1 MKYPK
6 ITRGELNELIK
17 MRISPSSNMSP
28 FLLPFSLIEMFEFI
42 WEYEQLISRWSQEQ
56 SGLRKIDAW
65 GHFEQ
70 NDFISGFYS
79 SLKKIGAYYIFDF
92 EVLRNTKEY
101 IEIAHDWQ
109 PSMGVRPITFIENY
123 LQHLEAGSSKS
134 LTYGASISHQNVLV
148 NFFNNLNVGI
158 QKKFKSAE
166 VLNISHEEAQA
177 HESFDE
183 IVSQKK
189 KVQVICVDIEFNV
202 PDKQEYNYAYV
213 NQVVANSIPSLI
225 QVILESTEH
234 LLDLHTALL
243 PNKAYSLNLQCVF
256 VLAVGKNEIQED
268 TFLSQLDYHI
278 RLNWELH
285 FNFIQWKL
293 INWNDLM
300 RARGGAKSV
309 GVIKA
314 SDPQA
319 IELCKYWVISP
330 VYSFN
335 QVFSFYFVDEFGFQ
349 LNIER
354 SNLGRLNQ
362 IHEGQALQNNFAK
375 NWPKIIKDFLNSPYQ
390 ASNKIHYLSDGSKDY
405 LNASSLIYAEY
416 DQTLGLADQAEFLR
430 GKLYPI
436 EVFMETLKFYG
447 AELIRLPQQAKPI
460 ELIGKPLLGHLTQL
474 GKLWYEITYAGMG
487 WYDKFVSIRL
497 TVASANIKI
506 FQKFVIENNLTLQ
519 MIQSHNGQAFL
530 DLRASIA
537 KLQRIL
543 DSEPSHQKNYA
554 KIERRLKVH
563 KNYLNSILH
572 GEMVVYR
579 AELSGSS
586 DGDQLTQNELSDLF
600 TEFMRIG
607 KQAKPLSWLRGHV
620 IRWDQSSI
628 SDGKRKNYGD
638 VTFVFDK
645 NEKNH
650 NVDIV
655 PMLQDYLQKYIEK
668 RLIREEIS
676 IQASK
681 KEAYK
686 NGNIYEF
693 ARVKKPRHLNL
704 KLETKTVWSSIEQ
717 LDFKKLVLEKEKHS
731 LKKVLL
737 EKYLPALEYLDL
749 FIPIE
754 PQPKKR
760 CTTGSLPNEKIKK
773 AKNKEGETT
782 TKQDDT
788 TQESPD

>member
-6 ITRGELNELIK
+6 ITRGELNDLIK
-17 MRISPSSNMSP
+17 GRISSPSNTCP
-28 FLLPFSLIEMFEFI
+28 FELPCSLIEMFEFI

-56 SGLRKIDAW
+56 SGLRKIDVW

-70 NDFISGFYS
+70 SDFISGFYS
-79 SLKKIGAYYIFDF
+79 SLKKIEAYYIFDF

-109 PSMGVRPITFIENY
+109 PSMGMRPINFIENY
-123 LQHLEAGSSKS
+123 LQHLEAVSIKS
-134 LTYGASISHQNVLV
+134 LTYGASVSHQNVLV
-148 NFFNNLNVGI
+148 NFFNNLNFGI

-189 KVQVICVDIEFNV
+189 QVQVICVDIEFNV
-202 PDKQEYNYAYV
+202 THKQAYTYPYI
-213 NQVVANSIPSLI
+213 NQVIANSIPSLI

-256 VLAVGKNEIQED
+256 ILAVGKNEIQED

-278 RLNWELH
+278 RLNWALH
-285 FNFIQWKL
+285 FNFIEWKL

-300 RARGGAKSV
+300 RTRGGAKNV

-335 QVFSFYFVDEFGFQ
+335 QVFSFYFQDNSGFQ
-349 LNIER
+349 LHIER
-354 SNLGRLNQ
+354 SNLARLNQ
-362 IHEGQALQNNFAK
+362 IHEWQTAQNESTKNLQ
-375 NWPKIIKDFLNSPYQ
+375 KIIKDFSKPAYK
-390 ASNKIHYLSDGSKDY
+390 ASNKIHYLSNGSQAY
-405 LNASSLIYAEY
+405 LNAASLIYAEY
-416 DQTLGLADQAEFLR
+416 DQTLGLANQAAFLR
-430 GKLYPI
+430 GKLYSI

-447 AELIRLPQQAKPI
+447 SELIRLPQQAKPI
-460 ELIGKPLLGHLTQL
+460 ELTDKSLLSHLTQL
-474 GKLWYEITYAGMG
+474 GKLWYEITYAAIG
-487 WYDKFVSIRL
+487 WNYKFVSIRL

-506 FQKFVIENNLTLQ
+506 FQKFVTENILTLGL
-519 MIQSHNGQAFL
+519 IQSHNGQAFL
-530 DLRASIA
+530 DLEDSLA
-537 KLQRIL
+537 KLKNIL
-543 DSEPSHQKNYA
+543 DSEPNHQKNYS

-563 KNYLNSILH
+563 EDYLSSILY

-586 DGDQLTQNELSDLF
+586 DSNQLTHNELSELF

-620 IRWDQSSI
+620 IRWDQRSI
-628 SDGKRKNYGD
+628 SDDKRQDYGD
-638 VTFVFDK
+638 VTFIFDK

-650 NVDIV
+650 NVDILL
-655 PMLQDYLQKYIEK
+655 MLQDYLAKYIEK
-668 RLIREEIS
+668 RLIREKIS
-676 IQASK
+676 IQAGR
-681 KEAYK
+681 EAAYK
-686 NGNIYEF
+686 NVDIYVS
-693 ARVKKPRHLNL
+693 ARFKQSRHLNL

-717 LDFKKLVLEKEKHS
+717 LDFKKLVLEKEKVS
-731 LKKVLL
+731 TRKILL

-749 FIPIE
+749 FIPVE
-754 PQPKKR
+754 PSPKKR
-760 CTTGSLPNEKIKK
+760 CTTGSLPKDKPKK
-773 AKNKEGETT
+773 G
-782 TKQDDT
+782 
-788 TQESPD
+788 